1 MTAPAA
7 ANLREQRRRLIL
19 RSPSSPS
26 SRVHLNEHLEHPDGA
41 LVLAHACKM
50 GVEGIVSKR
59 LGSRYRSGRSPDW
72 LPPAARSQQARNPTS
87 RQPGGYAGRG
97 QGRVRGELEAVEGV
111 GGFGK
116 SPKSAAVG
124 WLGCG
129 VGRFPFLAPPRRGAF
144 CFSGGLRIVFRCFA
158 CLNQSWWGSPSNFQ
172 PRFTAGFSFGACR
185 RCHPRYTSTV
195 SDCAWLRATALA

>member
-1 MTAPAA
+1 
-7 ANLREQRRRLIL
+7 
-19 RSPSSPS
+19 
-26 SRVHLNEHLEHPDGA
+26 
-41 LVLAHACKM
+41 M

-72 LPPAARSQQARNPTS
+72 LPPELRAPQQARNPTS

-195 SDCAWLRATALA
+195 SDCAWLRATDDRRRGRRRRHRRGLRGA

>member
-1 MTAPAA
+1 
-7 ANLREQRRRLIL
+7 
-19 RSPSSPS
+19 
-26 SRVHLNEHLEHPDGA
+26 
-41 LVLAHACKM
+41 M

-129 VGRFPFLAPPRRGAF
+129 VGQFPFLAPPRRGAF

-172 PRFTAGFSFGACR
+172 PRFTAGFSLAHAGAVIRATHR
-185 RCHPRYTSTV
+185 RCRIARGFGQQPLPRAAWSSGVVTSHP
-195 SDCAWLRATALA
+195 